1 MNTTLNKHPMRI
13 CLHLGPGSFSSGY
26 KQWIVGVQSIV
37 STNVVTVRG
46 ITRAG
51 ITSEMTQALL
61 DLVLMDTPWLLDIN
75 NLATISETPPK
86 KKIEIKCEETYQP
99 LSPPTTHIL

>member
-1 MNTTLNKHPMRI
+1 ML
-13 CLHLGPGSFSSGY
+13 S
-26 KQWIVGVQSIV
+26 
-37 STNVVTVRG
+37 VRG
-46 ITRAG
+46 RSRAG
-51 ITSEMTQALL
+51 ITNEMTQALL
-61 DLVLMDTPWLLDIN
+61 DLVLIDTPWLLDTN

>member
-1 MNTTLNKHPMRI
+1 
-13 CLHLGPGSFSSGY
+13 
-26 KQWIVGVQSIV
+26 
-37 STNVVTVRG
+37 
-46 ITRAG
+46 
-51 ITSEMTQALL
+51 MTQALL
-61 DLVLMDTPWLLDIN
+61 DLVLIDTPWLLDIN

>member
-1 MNTTLNKHPMRI
+1 MA
-13 CLHLGPGSFSSGY
+13 
-26 KQWIVGVQSIV
+26 GVQYIV
-37 STNVVTVRG
+37 STNVVTAGGRR
-46 ITRAG
+46 RAG

-61 DLVLMDTPWLLDIN
+61 DLVLIDAPWLLDIN